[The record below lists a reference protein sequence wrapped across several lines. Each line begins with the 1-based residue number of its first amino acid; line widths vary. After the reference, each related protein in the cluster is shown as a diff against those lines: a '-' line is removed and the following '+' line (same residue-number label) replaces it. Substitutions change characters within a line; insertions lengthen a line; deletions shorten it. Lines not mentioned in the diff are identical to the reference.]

1 MIESKQAAVDYT
13 IGLDTLKAATAGA
26 LELVSVEDGFSPWR
40 LPQAS
45 LAERVDENIRL
56 VSGLATGVRLRLST
70 AATRI
75 ELDLSLGTRVL
86 DHSETVAPPAIAVEV
101 RGELVDR
108 VESDTFVRRWP
119 DASGEI
125 IESGRARSVVRLHP
139 GGDGHT
145 ERLVTVWLPH
155 DAEVVIH
162 SGRADASVRVADA
175 DPRATWVHHGSSISH
190 ALRAPGP
197 FGPWPQRAAR
207 ELDLNLINLSLAGQ
221 AVLDPSVAR
230 AIAACPAD
238 LITLK
243 LGINVINCDGLS
255 RRTFAPAVHGFVDTI
270 RHAQPLT
277 PIVLIT
283 ALSCPIHEDT
293 PGPTVAGADGKAM
306 PLPRLDDDRDARL
319 TLAATREFL
328 GSVVHSKDDDALFLL
343 DGLTLFGHSDAH
355 YLFDNLHPDLDG
367 NDLIGERFVKI
378 ARDPHSPLGKA
389 LSIATARA

>member
-1 MIESKQAAVDYT
+1 
-13 IGLDTLKAATAGA
+13 
-26 LELVSVEDGFSPWR
+26 
-40 LPQAS
+40 
-45 LAERVDENIRL
+45 
-56 VSGLATGVRLRLST
+56 
-70 AATRI
+70 
-75 ELDLSLGTRVL
+75 
-86 DHSETVAPPAIAVEV
+86 
-101 RGELVDR
+101 
-108 VESDTFVRRWP
+108 
-119 DASGEI
+119 
-125 IESGRARSVVRLHP
+125 
-139 GGDGHT
+139 
-145 ERLVTVWLPH
+145 
-155 DAEVVIH
+155 
-162 SGRADASVRVADA
+162 
-175 DPRATWVHHGSSISH
+175 
-190 ALRAPGP
+190 
-197 FGPWPQRAAR
+197 
-207 ELDLNLINLSLAGQ
+207 
-221 AVLDPSVAR
+221 
-230 AIAACPAD
+230 
-238 LITLK
+238 
-243 LGINVINCDGLS
+243 
-255 RRTFAPAVHGFVDTI
+255 VHGFVDTI

>member
-1 MIESKQAAVDYT
+1 MIEDKQSAADHA
-13 IGLDTLKAATAGA
+13 IGPDTLRAATAGA
-26 LELVSVEDGFSPWR
+26 LQLVSVDDGFSPWR
-40 LPQAS
+40 LPQTS

-70 AATRI
+70 AATSI
-75 ELDLSLGTRVL
+75 ELDMSIRTRVL
-86 DHSETVAPPAIAVEV
+86 DPSVAAAPPATAIEV
-101 RGELVDR
+101 QGELVDR
-108 VESDTFVRRWP
+108 VESDTFARRWP

-125 IESGRARSVVRLHP
+125 IESGPARSVVRLHP

-145 ERLVTVWLPH
+145 ERPVTVWLPH

-162 SGRADASVRVADA
+162 SGRADASVHVADV

-190 ALRAPGP
+190 ALGAPGP

-207 ELDLNLINLSLAGQ
+207 ELDLNLTNLSFAGQ

-230 AIAACPAD
+230 AIAASPAD

-270 RHAQPLT
+270 RQAQPLT

-283 ALSCPIHEDT
+283 ALACPIHENA
-293 PGPTVAGADGKAM
+293 PGPTVAGPDGKAM
-306 PLPRLDDDRDARL
+306 PLPRLQGERDGRL
-319 TLAATREFL
+319 TLAATREFIS
-328 GSVVHSKDDDALFLL
+328 SVVHSKDDGALFLL
-343 DGLTLFGHSDAH
+343 DGLTLFGPADAH
-355 YLFDNLHPDLDG
+355 HLHDNLHPDLEG

-378 ARDPHSPLGKA
+378 ARDPRSPLGKA
-389 LSIATARA
+389 LSVATSGV